1 MLPHVPERDYTY
13 PVLTFDL
20 CVMPPTPLTR
30 RSFVT
35 GAALGSAAILVK
47 PLRAAVV
54 RAERTELRRA
64 TPKLQQ
70 RRAADFA
77 FIQYHNQPAASSLH
91 QRLDEMWSAIRTE
104 TGGRVDTRVFPENN
118 KTPGSDPAALK
129 MLVSGEIHFFTLMG
143 GLLSSVV
150 PVADVQ
156 QVPYSFRS
164 AAEAHKAMDGGLG
177 AYLRQEMT
185 AKGIHGFAVGAFDN
199 GMRHIG
205 AATRP
210 IFVPDDLVGIRMRI
224 PAGQLFD
231 DMFRAF
237 GAETVVVNSDGIYAA
252 FKACKVDAQ
261 ENPLALVDLFKIYE
275 VIKYVSM
282 TSHMWSGF
290 NLLANLPA
298 WQRLPDDIKAV
309 IERNAAKSVRLQR
322 RDQENMNARL
332 RAELERR
339 GLVFNDVDPAPFR
352 AKLSRLYA
360 TWKER
365 LGARCWSMLEAEV
378 GRLG

>member
-1 MLPHVPERDYTY
+1 MSGSKQ
-13 PVLTFDL
+13 
-20 CVMPPTPLTR
+20 LTR
-30 RSFVT
+30 RSFVA
-35 GAALGSAAILVK
+35 GVAIGSAAILVK
-47 PLRAAVV
+47 SLRAAFV
-54 RAERTELRRA
+54 RTEQTGLRLA
-64 TPKLQQ
+64 TRELQQ
-70 RRAADFA
+70 RRAADYTFV
-77 FIQYHNQPAASSLH
+77 QYHNQTATSSLH
-91 QRLDEMWSAIRTE
+91 QRLVEMWNAIRTE
-104 TGGRVDTRVFPENN
+104 TGGRVDTQVFPENR

-129 MLVSGEIHFFTLMG
+129 MLVSGEIQFFTLMG

-164 AAEAHKAMDGGLG
+164 ASEAHQAMDGALG

-185 AKGIHGFAVGAFDN
+185 AKGIHGFPVGAFDN
-199 GMRHIG
+199 GMRQIG

-210 IFVPDDLVGIRMRI
+210 IVAPDDLVGIRMRI

-237 GAETVVVNSDGIYAA
+237 GAQTVVVNSDSIYGA
-252 FKACKVDAQ
+252 FKAGRVDAQ
-261 ENPLALVDLFKIYE
+261 ENPLALVDLFKIYD
-275 VIKYVSM
+275 VIRYVSM
-282 TSHMWSGF
+282 TNHMWSGF
-290 NLLANLPA
+290 NLLAHLST
-298 WQRLPDDIKAV
+298 WQRLPDDIKVV
-309 IERNAAKSVRLQR
+309 IERNAAKYVRLQR
-322 RDQENMNARL
+322 QDQENMNARL

-352 AKLSRLYA
+352 AKLSGLYA

-365 LGARCWSMLEAEV
+365 LGARCWSLLEAEV